1 MPNLNFIL
9 QEIDKFSATYIL
21 ALLIL
26 TAIVIFFLLASL
38 IFSVKTWRWQRRIL
52 GKSKREDLKE
62 ILSEHLQR
70 VGLVQVRIN
79 DLDKEI
85 RGLKDEG
92 RLHVQKLGV
101 VRFNPFSDTGSD
113 QSFAI
118 ALLDANDSGI
128 VFSTLH
134 GRDRTRIYAKPV
146 VNSRPGDYEFSDE
159 EKEAIRKAQE
169 LK

>member
-1 MPNLNFIL
+1 MTNLNSIL
-9 QEIDKFSATYIL
+9 QEIDKFSAAYIL
-21 ALLIL
+21 ALLVLFAI
-26 TAIVIFFLLASL
+26 TALFLLVSL
-38 IFSVKTWRWQRRIL
+38 VFSIKTWRWQKRIL
-52 GKSKREDLKE
+52 GKSKRSDLKE

-85 RGLKDEG
+85 RKLQEEE

-101 VRFNPFSDTGSD
+101 VRFNPFADTGSD
-113 QSFAI
+113 QSFSI
-118 ALLDANDSGI
+118 ALLDANDSGLVI
-128 VFSTLH
+128 STLH

-146 VNSRPGDYEFSDE
+146 INGKPGDYDFSDE

>member
-1 MPNLNFIL
+1 MTALDSILHQIGKYPANF
-9 QEIDKFSATYIL
+9 IL
-21 ALLIL
+21 ALLVFAGVAGIL
-26 TAIVIFFLLASL
+26 ILLTLFFT
-38 IFSVKTWRWQRRIL
+38 FKTWRLQKKIL
-52 GKSKREDLKE
+52 GRSKREDLKE

-70 VGLVQVRIN
+70 IGLVQVRIN

-85 RGLKDEG
+85 RELKEEG

-101 VRFNPFSDTGSD
+101 VRFNPFADTGSD

-146 VNSRPGDYEFSDE
+146 VSGKPGDYEFSDE
-159 EKEAIRKAQE
+159 ERQAIRKAQE